1 MYIILFAVSSCINGR
16 HKNDTSCGDV
26 TYCKCQNSKIYGTT
40 VDCSGVGL
48 NITEVC
54 SICSNISN
62 ITTLDLSYNSL
73 DQIPELC
80 FQDCKVLKTLSL
92 KSNQLDRLK
101 NKTFEGL
108 ANLIYLNL
116 DNNALLKNGE
126 LSDPDFLSP
135 LLKLQELHLQTN
147 VYDIQETANHMYL
160 STIPAETLDSL
171 HTLYLDILPYAKFG
185 TNFKNLSRLQT
196 ISFSCRPNCPMVSL
210 TNESFVNIAS
220 VTHLN
225 LSYCNITTIENG
237 TFACLRELTYLD
249 LSYNMVLGFIT
260 LRNISYDLQF
270 TKIEV
275 LNYTK
280 VYKTFGTPTRINKCD
295 ICFLANT
302 TLKELHF
309 SRNRICDFEIDAL
322 AYLPPE
328 LETLVFE
335 YNKITIGPYLIQMR
349 CLDKLKRL
357 ELNSQFGSIGR
368 FTDYNDELYIHEKNV
383 SATDVCQC
391 PSFPTKPNCTSYK
404 DKPLDFGT
412 VALPNKLE
420 VLNIRSSGL
429 ILDRPQRPYP
439 LQLNFTNSLRSLD
452 ISDNLM
458 FSFRGYYLVF
468 DKLENVKMSNNF
480 CSYISKEFSLSSRNV
495 KILDAE
501 NNKLGYQL
509 NGDMEGVTF
518 KVFERLTNLRLRN
531 NLIDVLSEKAFIY
544 SKNLEVL
551 DLSLNRLSSFKVR
564 IDHMRNLSQLYLQEN
579 KLSTLPVELLEH
591 MTKSSNNISIDLSN
605 NSLTLS
611 CANLELIRWIQGH
624 QQYFVNVESYS
635 FLNDSGE
642 IIMFKD
648 INTELLDR
656 SCRNYTVIIVF
667 SVIFILTFISIAVS
681 GMVYRYRWRLRYM
694 YYMIKAR
701 RNGYTQIPDTN
712 EDRQYQYDVFIS
724 YANENYQ
731 FVTGEL
737 YQKLEA
743 AGLSL
748 CLHQKDFLPGSY
760 IAENILQAIRNS
772 RKVVIILTSEFLQ
785 SKWCMYEF
793 NMARMENIY
802 SRGDENIIFVVKF
815 GDFDILRASPELQA
829 CLESESYL
837 SYPEDLDERPY
848 FWQMFVASLKRGR
861 SQQAPTILYQRHSN
875 VDATSRRRLD
885 ENTTLF

>member
-1 MYIILFAVSSCINGR
+1 MSIILFAVSTCTNGR
-16 HKNDTSCGDV
+16 HKNDTSCGDA
-26 TYCKCQNSKIYGTT
+26 TYCKCHNSKIYGTT
-40 VDCSGVGL
+40 VDCSGAGL
-48 NITEVC
+48 NTTEVC

-62 ITTLDLSYNSL
+62 VTSLDLSYNSL

-92 KSNQLDRLK
+92 KSNQLDRLE

-108 ANLIYLNL
+108 ANLIFLNL

-160 STIPAETLDSL
+160 STIPAETLNSL
-171 HTLYLDILPYAKFG
+171 QILYLDILPYAKFG

-196 ISFSCRPNCPMVSL
+196 ISFSCRPNCTMVSL

-225 LSYCNITTIENG
+225 LSNCNISTIENG

-328 LETLVFE
+328 LETLVVE

-624 QQYFVNVESYS
+624 RQYFVNVESYS

-737 YQKLEA
+737 YKKLEA

-815 GDFDILRASPELQA
+815 GDFDITRASPELQA

-848 FWQMFVASLKRGR
+848 FWQMLVMSLKRE
-861 SQQAPTILYQRHSN
+861 H
-875 VDATSRRRLD
+875 
-885 ENTTLF
+885 

>member
-1 MYIILFAVSSCINGR
+1 MSIILFAVSTCTNGR
-16 HKNDTSCGDV
+16 HKNDTSCGDA
-26 TYCKCQNSKIYGTT
+26 TYCKCHNSKIYGTT
-40 VDCSGVGL
+40 VDCSGAGL
-48 NITEVC
+48 NTTEVC

-62 ITTLDLSYNSL
+62 VTSLDLSYNSL

-92 KSNQLDRLK
+92 KSNQLDRLE

-108 ANLIYLNL
+108 ANLIFLNL

-147 VYDIQETANHMYL
+147 VYDIQETANHIYL
-160 STIPAETLDSL
+160 SKIPTKTLDSL
-171 HTLYLDILPYAKFG
+171 HILYLDILPYAKFG
-185 TNFKNLSRLQT
+185 TNFKNLTRLKR
-196 ISFSCRPNCPMVSL
+196 INFSCRPNCTMVSL

-225 LSYCNITTIENG
+225 LSNCNITTIENG
-237 TFACLRELTYLD
+237 TFACLRELTYLE

-260 LRNISYDLQF
+260 LRNVSYDLQF

-280 VYKTFGTPTRINKCD
+280 VYKTFGIQTWINKCD

-302 TLKELHF
+302 TLKELHLN
-309 SRNRICDFEIDAL
+309 RNRISGFEIDAL

-328 LETLVFE
+328 LETIYLEHNQFTV
-335 YNKITIGPYLIQMR
+335 GPYLMQMG

-368 FTDYNDELYIHEKNV
+368 FTDYNDELYIHEKDV

-391 PSFPTKPNCTSYK
+391 PSFPTKPNCTSYE

-429 ILDRPQRPYP
+429 KVDRPQFPHP
-439 LQLNFTNSLRSLD
+439 LTLNLTNNLRSLD
-452 ISDNLM
+452 ISGNLM
-458 FSFRGYYLVF
+458 FNFRGYFLVF
-468 DKLENVKMSNNF
+468 DKLEKVKMSNNF
-480 CSYISKEFSLSSRNV
+480 CSYISKEFSSSFRNV

-518 KVFERLTNLRLRN
+518 KVFKKLTNLRLRN

-591 MTKSSNNISIDLSN
+591 IAKSSNNISIDLSN

-611 CANLELIRWIQGH
+611 CVNLELIRWIQGH

-642 IIMFKD
+642 TIMLKD

-667 SVIFILTFISIAVS
+667 SVIFILTFVSIAIS

-694 YYMIKAR
+694 YYMIKAK
-701 RNGYTQIPDTN
+701 RNGYTQIPDTD

-731 FVTGEL
+731 FVTSEL

-748 CLHQKDFLPGSY
+748 CLHDKDFLPGSY
-760 IAENILQAIRNS
+760 IAENILQAIRKS
-772 RKVVIILTSEFLQ
+772 RKMVIILTNEFLQ

-815 GDFDILRASPELQA
+815 GDFDITRASPELQA

-837 SYPEDLDERPY
+837 SYPEDVDERPY

-861 SQQAPTILYQRHSN
+861 SQQAPTILYQRRFN
-875 VDATSRRRLD
+875 VDATSRRRID